1 MKQIYTFLL
10 CMIGLASFA
19 AAQTVPSPDYFKKH
33 IQANAQKAVNQRDGL
48 PLLSWEQFKENVQKE
63 IAYAKT
69 LNSTR
74 LPITEHLRFVKDAK
88 TQPPDWAEMV
98 GSEKFLFLGE
108 TISGAPATLQA
119 VQSALHA
126 LREQFPGKHILLAT
140 EFVQNTRPNMP
151 ALRKAGQTS
160 ELLEKYPLFA
170 TADAENVDILAL
182 DDHIFAVENGIPVVK
197 VGAEYIQFYTLPQGK
212 QEAVVNTILG
222 KSSEE
227 MNFLLLMEKL
237 IKSSAYGLV
246 KNNVQWAKR
255 ILPLQNDYDLI
266 VVYTTTQHLLT
277 ERTAL
282 ANYLKAPTAPTVIL
296 APSAAQVTP
305 DDQKLHLELLWLLND
320 LQFGEGQ
327 RDLQKKAAQAQNQ
340 QQQNIL
346 SYQLLRLQNNEID
359 LYTNANLLRSFHAQE
374 ATLRQD
380 VSSLVPNE
388 EATLNI
394 FTHPFCVEL
403 YPSSFVISWLY
414 SQLTPQQQQENQSL
428 LLRAAHN
435 DTEEGRI
442 FFYHVGN
449 AMPTEFGS
457 QQNGSSTTK

>member
-1 MKQIYTFLL
+1 MKKTFAFLL

-19 AAQTVPSPDYFKKH
+19 TAQAVPSPDYFKKH
-33 IQANAQKAVNQRDGL
+33 IQATAKKTVNQRDGL

-63 IAYAKT
+63 IAYAQT

-74 LPITEHLRFVKDAK
+74 LPITEHLRFVKDVK
-88 TQPPDWAEMV
+88 TQPLDWAEMI
-98 GSEKFLFLGE
+98 GSEKFLFFGE
-108 TISGAPATLQA
+108 TLSGAPATLQA
-119 VQSALHA
+119 VQSALHG
-126 LREQFPGKHILLAT
+126 LREQFPDKHILLAT
-140 EFVQNTRPNMP
+140 EFVQNTRLDMP
-151 ALRKAGQTS
+151 TLRKAGQTS

-170 TADAENVDILAL
+170 MADAENVDILAL

-212 QEAVVNTILG
+212 GEAVVNTILG
-222 KSSEE
+222 KSNEE

-246 KNNVQWAKR
+246 KNNIQWAKR
-255 ILPLQNDYDLI
+255 ILPLQNNYDLI

-305 DDQKLHLELLWLLND
+305 GDQKLHLELLWLLND

-374 ATLRQD
+374 AALRQD
-380 VSSLVPNE
+380 TSLLVPTE
-388 EATLNI
+388 QSSLNI

-403 YPSSFVISWLY
+403 YPSSVAIPWLY
-414 SQLTPQQQQENQSL
+414 SQLSPQEQQAYQSL
-428 LLRAAHN
+428 LLKAAHG
-435 DTEEGRI
+435 DVAEGRI
-442 FFYHVGN
+442 FFYHVGEAAEN
-449 AMPTEFGS
+449 EYGLTQS
-457 QQNGSSTTK
+457 TSSTAK